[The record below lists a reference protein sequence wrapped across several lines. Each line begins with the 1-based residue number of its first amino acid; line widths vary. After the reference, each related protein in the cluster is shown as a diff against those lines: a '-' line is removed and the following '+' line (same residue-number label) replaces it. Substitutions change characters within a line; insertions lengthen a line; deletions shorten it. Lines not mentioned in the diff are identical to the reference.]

1 MKTIHVYTDG
11 ACSGNP
17 GPMGIG
23 CVIFDEGDDGY
34 DPGRVE
40 ISEFLGEGTNQR
52 AELLAVD
59 AGLLA
64 VLRCQGST
72 SADKVVVYSDSE
84 YAIGLLSKGW
94 RAKANQDLVAA
105 VRKTCLRLGN
115 RLSFVKIKGH
125 SGVVE
130 NERCD
135 ELATAAIR
143 RGRK

>member
-23 CVIFDEGDDGY
+23 CVIFDEGDSY

-40 ISEFLGEGTNQR
+40 VSEFLGDGTNQR

-59 AGLLA
+59 AGLLY
-64 VLRCQGST
+64 VLRRQGS
-72 SADKVVVYSDSE
+72 ALANKIIVYSDSE

-94 RAKANQDLVAA
+94 RAKANQELVAA
-105 VRKTCLRLGN
+105 VRKTCARFGS
-115 RLSFVKIKGH
+115 RLSFVKVKGH
-125 SGVVE
+125 SGDAE

-135 ELATAAIR
+135 ELATTAIK
-143 RGRK
+143 RGRRS